1 MLLIDDVDPRG
12 NLNEW
17 IEYLLDR
24 SRWTRIMKKRI
35 RVERSDFHFWDSGHD
50 NTNENGRNNDSETP
64 RRNTLMHRNDNAEDN
79 YKTSP
84 SRIIYMLVNANRR
97 QSL

>member
-1 MLLIDDVDPRG
+1 MKLLKLTCEGRINRGRVFRTTKDSFVEGLMLLIDDVDPRG

-35 RVERSDFHFWDSGHD
+35 RVERSDFHF
-50 NTNENGRNNDSETP
+50 
-64 RRNTLMHRNDNAEDN
+64 
-79 YKTSP
+79 
-84 SRIIYMLVNANRR
+84 
-97 QSL
+97 